1 MNSAP
6 SNWEIGDG
14 VGEGGTKYRQEEG
27 QGHSVFKE
35 EKETSFAFAFLGLK
49 RRAWFIHVEF

>member
-14 VGEGGTKYRQEEG
+14 GGGGGPKYRQEEG

-35 EKETSFAFAFLGLK
+35 ERK
-49 RRAWFIHVEF
+49 RVLLLPSWV

>member
-1 MNSAP
+1 MTGVP

-14 VGEGGTKYRQEEG
+14 GDKVQAGG
-27 QGHSVFKE
+27 QGHSVSKE

-49 RRAWFIHVEF
+49 RRAWFIHLEF